1 MSNPTRSSAPAA
13 SLPARPRRLRHWL
26 LLGAVVLLAVV
37 IRPAAAHVRAAALLL
52 RFADE
57 RAQGGLSEMGRHD
70 VDEEPAT
77 VDTAR
82 GPVRAR
88 VYTPRDVADA
98 PGVVLVHGVHRLG
111 IDEPRLT
118 RFARAIAASGV
129 VVLTPEVQEIADYT
143 VDPVSVETI
152 GAAARTLRARLGG
165 GRAGVMGMSFAGG
178 LSLLAA
184 ADPRF
189 AGDIGF
195 VVSVGGHHDLA
206 RVSRFFATSQVEQP
220 DGSAVHL
227 GAHGYG
233 ALVLLY
239 ANAPRFFPAEDVTAA
254 RDALRFWLWDDHD
267 RARAA
272 AEALTPASWAKV
284 DALFDG
290 RVDLVAPEILAELI
304 ENPEATAVVSPH
316 GKLAQ
321 MEVPVFLLHGA
332 GDTVIPAAETEW
344 IAAEVPAH
352 LLRQA
357 LVSPALVHVELGP
370 DTPLSEKWA
379 LVHFMATVLEEAA
392 DVRG

>member
-1 MSNPTRSSAPAA
+1 
-13 SLPARPRRLRHWL
+13 
-26 LLGAVVLLAVV
+26 VV
-37 IRPAAAHVRAAALLL
+37 
-52 RFADE
+52 
-57 RAQGGLSEMGRHD
+57 
-70 VDEEPAT
+70 
-77 VDTAR
+77 
-82 GPVRAR
+82 
-88 VYTPRDVADA
+88 
-98 PGVVLVHGVHRLG
+98 
-111 IDEPRLT
+111 
-118 RFARAIAASGV
+118 
-129 VVLTPEVQEIADYT
+129 
-143 VDPVSVETI
+143 
-152 GAAARTLRARLGG
+152 
-165 GRAGVMGMSFAGG
+165 
-178 LSLLAA
+178 
-184 ADPRF
+184 
-189 AGDIGF
+189 
-195 VVSVGGHHDLA
+195 
-206 RVSRFFATSQVEQP
+206 
-220 DGSAVHL
+220 
-227 GAHGYG
+227 
-233 ALVLLY
+233 
-239 ANAPRFFPAEDVTAA
+239 AA

-316 GKLAQ
+316 GRLAQ